1 MEKGGGSNGKEIST
15 IPEGIFSWFI
25 LICKSGHLPAKI
37 QYLSSQYLI
46 FYMIILWFI
55 FYLDLDKNDEVDD
68 EEDDDHNTSSTDEAG
83 EFHKFSSSSF
93 QSAS

>member
-55 FYLDLDKNDEVDD
+55 FYLDKNDEVDD

>member
-1 MEKGGGSNGKEIST
+1 
-15 IPEGIFSWFI
+15 
-25 LICKSGHLPAKI
+25 
-37 QYLSSQYLI
+37 
-46 FYMIILWFI
+46 MIILWFI

-83 EFHKFSSSSF
+83 KFHKFSSSSF